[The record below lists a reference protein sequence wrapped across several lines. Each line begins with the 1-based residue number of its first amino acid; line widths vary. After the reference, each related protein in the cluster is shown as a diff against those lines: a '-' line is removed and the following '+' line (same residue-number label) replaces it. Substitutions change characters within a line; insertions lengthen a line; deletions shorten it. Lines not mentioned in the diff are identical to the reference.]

1 MANKIKLSR
10 HPYIGSSIKRPK
22 KVIRKLKQGRKQLK
36 VFLLVLSGDNYQ
48 LEIYHNI
55 ILQQWY
61 YRENPPL
68 IIGIAGNHGE
78 ALDLVCQITEEA
90 IEKLGRADLK
100 GYLKDRERK
109 EKERAERFHIR
120 Q

>member
-10 HPYIGSSIKRPK
+10 HPYIGGSIKRPK

-36 VFLLVLSGDNYQ
+36 VFLLVLSGENYQ

-55 ILQQWY
+55 FLQQWY
-61 YRENPPL
+61 YKENPPL
-68 IIGIAGNHGE
+68 IIGIAGNHEE
-78 ALDLVCQITEEA
+78 ALDLVCQITGEA
-90 IEKLGRADLK
+90 LEKLGRADLK
-100 GYLKDRERK
+100 SYLKDRERK
-109 EKERAERFHIR
+109 EKEQAERFHIR